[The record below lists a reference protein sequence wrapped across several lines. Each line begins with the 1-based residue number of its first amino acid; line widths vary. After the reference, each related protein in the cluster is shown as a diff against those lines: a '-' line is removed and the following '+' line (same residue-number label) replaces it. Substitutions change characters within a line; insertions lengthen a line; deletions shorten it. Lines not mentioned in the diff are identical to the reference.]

1 MQAVKNVR
9 FRREWYEMIEQLPCD
24 LKGSVMS
31 AIFDYAF
38 YGIKPK
44 QSRVLDL
51 LRVVFI
57 EIDKQRE
64 GRQRQADGGRKSKR
78 VKVKVEPQPEAVQ
91 EQPKVEEK
99 SEPKTELVVVEEM
112 PVSKMEKA
120 TITKRFIKPSVQEIK
135 AYCFERGNGIDAER
149 FWNYY
154 ESNGWKVGRN
164 AMKDWRACIRTWE
177 QKDKQQKQLTLTK
190 AERNANAY
198 ERMYDEIMSN
208 NYEIT
213 IKQ

>member
-64 GRQRQADGGRKSKR
+64 GMQKQADGGRKSKR
-78 VKVKVEPQPEAVQ
+78 TKVKAEPQQPEAVQ
-91 EQPKVEEK
+91 EQPKVEDK
-99 SEPKTELVVVEEM
+99 SEPKAELVVVEEK
-112 PVSKMEKA
+112 PFSKTEKA
-120 TITKRFIKPSVQEIK
+120 TTKRFVKPSVQEIK

-164 AMKDWRACIRTWE
+164 AMKDWKACIRTWE
-177 QKDKQQKQLTLTK
+177 QKNKEQKPQSQTK

-198 ERMYDEIMSN
+198 ERIYNEIMSK

-213 IKQ
+213 IK

>member
-24 LKGSVMS
+24 LKASVMS

-64 GRQRQADGGRKSKR
+64 GLQRQADGGRKSKR
-78 VKVKVEPQPEAVQ
+78 TKVKAEPQQEAVQ
-91 EQPKVEEK
+91 EQLKIEEK
-99 SEPKTELVVVEEM
+99 SEPKTDLVVVKEM
-112 PVSKMEKA
+112 PQTEKV
-120 TITKRFIKPSVQEIK
+120 KRFIKPSVQDIK
-135 AYCFERGNGIDAER
+135 TYCFERGNGIDAER

-164 AMKDWRACIRTWE
+164 AMKDWKACIRTWE
-177 QKDKQQKQLTLTK
+177 QKDKQQKQPAQTK
-190 AERNANAY
+190 AERNVNAY
-198 ERMYDEIMSN
+198 QRMYDEIMSN

-213 IKQ
+213 IK